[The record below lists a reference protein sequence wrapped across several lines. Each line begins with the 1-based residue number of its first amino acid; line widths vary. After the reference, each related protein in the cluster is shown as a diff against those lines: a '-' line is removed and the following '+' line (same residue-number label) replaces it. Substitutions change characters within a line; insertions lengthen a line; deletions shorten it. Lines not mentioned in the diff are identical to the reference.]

1 LSRFAVTIVVLVLVA
16 ATTAAFAV
24 AERLKLERSPIT
36 VPNRQGAFT
45 REFSPVCD
53 CDQEVAGLQ
62 LRFRRDEVVTAVIV
76 DARDRPVRTLAE
88 RAFIGRGDHTFHW
101 DGRDDVGQV
110 VPDARYRLRLRFER
124 ERRSILVQPTIR
136 VDTKPP
142 RLRGVTFGPEAI
154 SPDGDGRG
162 DRFSVFYR
170 ASEEAKAELVVDG
183 QVVVKT
189 LYRAKRTAYRINWRG
204 CLEACNSLEPTV
216 VKRGD
221 HEARLVVH
229 DLAGNTALETFTLRV
244 RFIELDRSAYE
255 VALGGLLR
263 FVVDTDAETYRWFLF
278 RPHGGK
284 LGRPVLYDEEAT
296 EREVGV
302 RIPRDARP
310 GTYVL
315 RVAEAGKR
323 ARANVTVAP

>member
-36 VPNRQGAFT
+36 VPNRDGAYT

-53 CDQEVAGLQ
+53 CDQATARLR
-62 LRFRRDEVVTAVIV
+62 LRFRRDEIVTAVIV
-76 DARDRPVRTLAE
+76 DARDRPVRTLDEAT
-88 RAFIGRGDHTFHW
+88 FVDRGDHTFEW
-101 DGRDDVGQV
+101 DGRDDAGKV

-142 RLRGVTFGPEAI
+142 RLRGVTFAPDAI
-154 SPDGDGRG
+154 SPDGDRRG

-189 LYRAKRTAYRINWRG
+189 LYRARRTTYRLNWHG
-204 CLEACNSLEPTV
+204 CFEDCDSAEPV
-216 VKRGD
+216 LVKRGE
-221 HEARLVVH
+221 HEVRLLVH
-229 DLAGNTALETFTLRV
+229 DLAGNVATETFTLRV
-244 RFIELDRSAYE
+244 RFIELDQSAYE
-255 VALGGLLR
+255 VALGDVLR
-263 FVVDTDAETYRWFLF
+263 FAVDTDAETYRWFLF

-296 EREVGV
+296 DREVGV

-323 ARANVTVAP
+323 ARANVTVTP